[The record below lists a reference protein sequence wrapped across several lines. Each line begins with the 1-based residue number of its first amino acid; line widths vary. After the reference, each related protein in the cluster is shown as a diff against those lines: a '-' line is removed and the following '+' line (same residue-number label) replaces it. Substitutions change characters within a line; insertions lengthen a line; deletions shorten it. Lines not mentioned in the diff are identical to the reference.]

1 MVAKEFYCYG
11 TNGPNSRHIQDMAQ
25 VEAYRFLFHKNYGK
39 LAAGKLIEEMTFTC
53 RKSHPAYVSSS
64 GRNF

>member
-1 MVAKEFYCYG
+1 MVRLLQRNFIVMEL
-11 TNGPNSRHIQDMAQ
+11 IQDMAQ

-53 RKSHPAYVSSS
+53 RKSHSSS
-64 GRNF
+64 SSSSERNF